1 MHIPFK
7 GNPIFHQPASKFRT
21 YDTVD
26 SPVSAKFNLVKK
38 IISIG
43 NSTSKIGKTPF
54 KKMIILG
61 DSLSDST
68 GRMFSKTSG
77 LMPSSPQYYNG
88 RFTNGY
94 TWVDFLASPAYMD
107 VAVETK
113 AEGGAVA
120 GNYCKLNPLYMFISS
135 MKKQIS
141 GIKFSKD
148 DLAISCIGSNDY
160 ITYNKK
166 DVKKVVNDHITN
178 INKMI
183 KKGAKN
189 IIVIGLPDFSQT
201 PFAKT
206 KTQKEREELK
216 ALSLQH
222 NELLSSKVSDMSS
235 KHGVNVKYFN
245 LNEVLMS
252 TIHTANS
259 MGYNTSQPFH
269 QGYIGGTKPLDIS
282 PQYIFND
289 GVHPT
294 QEFHAIFAIKIHEFI
309 SKEFMVTNHAG

>member
-1 MHIPFK
+1 MHISFK
-7 GNPIFHQPASKFRT
+7 GNPIFHQPVSKFST

-26 SPVSAKFNLVKK
+26 SNASPRFNLVKK

-43 NSTSKIGKTPF
+43 NSTCKIGKMPF
-54 KKMIILG
+54 KKIIIVG

-120 GNYCKLNPLYMFISS
+120 GNYCKLNPLFMFISS
-135 MKKQIS
+135 MKKQIH
-141 GIKFSKD
+141 GMKFSKN

-160 ITYNKK
+160 ISYNKK
-166 DVKKVVNDHITN
+166 DVNKVVNDQIAN

-189 IIVIGLPDFSQT
+189 IIVVGVPDFSQT

-206 KTQKEREELK
+206 QTQKERDELK
-216 ALSLQH
+216 ELSSQH
-222 NELLSSKVSDMSS
+222 NELLSSKVSDINS

-245 LNEVLMS
+245 LDEVLMS
-252 TIHTANS
+252 TINTANS
-259 MGYNTSQPFH
+259 IGYNTSQPFH
-269 QGYIGGTKPLDIS
+269 QGYIGGKKPLDIS

-309 SKEFMVTNHAG
+309 SKEFMVTNQDG